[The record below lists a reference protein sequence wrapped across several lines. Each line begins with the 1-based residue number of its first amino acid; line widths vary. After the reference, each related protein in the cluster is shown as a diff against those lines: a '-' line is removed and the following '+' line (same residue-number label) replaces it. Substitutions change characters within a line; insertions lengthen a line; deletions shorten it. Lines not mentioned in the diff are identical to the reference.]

1 MLTGSMDMFTY
12 TYMGRS
18 PFCHCRVSFLHAK
31 KISPT
36 PTTRV
41 PVTMRLLVFSNAH
54 DEAFADC
61 GGQL

>member
-1 MLTGSMDMFTY
+1 MFTY

-41 PVTMRLLVFSNAH
+41 PVTLRLLVFSNAH